1 MGRKSTFRRTSSA
14 LVRKWPSR
22 KRCTR
27 MPWCSKRAT
36 WRKARAACPGSNKSA
51 NTSRPRLWRCRSART
66 CKRLRSTN
74 SSSSSCIRSSLP
86 RHGRAGQNSGLG
98 GRFHWLPE
106 GRNTMWKGFQK
117 PKRLASE
124 LESLTEKYG
133 RFSAQPF
140 ERGWGTTVGNALR
153 RALLSSIEGA
163 AITAVK
169 IEGVLHEFS
178 SIPGVVED
186 ATDIILNLKQVPIK
200 LNTDLPK
207 TIYVNVENPGPVT
220 SAQIEEDA
228 DFAVLDKSVYIAT
241 VSEGGKLQIEMRAK
255 NGRGYVAADRNYD
268 EDLPIGYIR
277 AARVNPPCA
286 KANKPVKD
294 HMSIFINCEEPVDTI
309 EAPQDIA
316 HDPRLEHL
324 DRSVEELE
332 LSVRSYN
339 CLKNANIQT
348 IRELVQ
354 KSENEMLKTKNFGRK
369 SLNEIKDILVKM
381 GLALGMKF
389 DEHGRIIWPPLPSQT
404 AAPASEDTVG
414 L

>member
-1 MGRKSTFRRTSSA
+1 
-14 LVRKWPSR
+14 
-22 KRCTR
+22 
-27 MPWCSKRAT
+27 
-36 WRKARAACPGSNKSA
+36 
-51 NTSRPRLWRCRSART
+51 
-66 CKRLRSTN
+66 
-74 SSSSSCIRSSLP
+74 
-86 RHGRAGQNSGLG
+86 
-98 GRFHWLPE
+98 
-106 GRNTMWKGFQK
+106 MWKGFQK
-117 PKRLASE
+117 PKRLAPE
-124 LESLTEKYG
+124 LESLTEKYA

-140 ERGWGTTVGNALR
+140 ERGWGTTVGNTLR

-178 SIPGVVED
+178 SIAGVVED

-207 TIYVNVENPGPVT
+207 TIYVNVEQPGPVT

-241 VSEGGKLQIEMRAK
+241 VSEGGKLQIEMRVK

-268 EDLPIGYIR
+268 EDLPIGYIPVDSVHSPVR
-277 AARVNPPCA
+277 KVNYSVESARLGQMTDYEKLMLEVWTNGAITPNDAIGLAA
-286 KANKPVKD
+286 KLVKD
-294 HMSIFINCEEPVDTI
+294 HMSIFINFEEPSEVI
-309 EAPQDIA
+309 EAPVEMA
-316 HDPRLEHL
+316 NDPRLEHL

-404 AAPASEDTVG
+404 AAPSGEESLG

>member
-1 MGRKSTFRRTSSA
+1 MF
-14 LVRKWPSR
+14 
-22 KRCTR
+22 
-27 MPWCSKRAT
+27 
-36 WRKARAACPGSNKSA
+36 
-51 NTSRPRLWRCRSART
+51 
-66 CKRLRSTN
+66 
-74 SSSSSCIRSSLP
+74 
-86 RHGRAGQNSGLG
+86 
-98 GRFHWLPE
+98 
-106 GRNTMWKGFQK
+106 KGFQK
-117 PKRLASE
+117 PKRLVANTE
-124 LESLTEKYG
+124 TLTDRYG
-133 RFSAQPF
+133 QFTAQPF
-140 ERGWGTTVGNALR
+140 QRGFGTTIGNSLR
-153 RALLSSIEGA
+153 RVLLSSIEGA

-207 TIYVNVENPGPVT
+207 TIYINVENPGPVT

-268 EDLPIGYIR
+268 EDLPIGYIPVDSVHSPVR
-277 AARVNPPCA
+277 KVNYSVESARLGQMTDYEKLMIEVWTNGAITPQDSIGLAA
-286 KANKPVKD
+286 KLVKD
-294 HMSIFINCEEPVDTI
+294 HMSIFINFEEPTEMADLPVET
-309 EAPQDIA
+309 A

-381 GLALGMKF
+381 GLSLGMKF

-404 AAPASEDTVG
+404 APPPASEDTVG